1 MAKKLSKV
9 KRARLVDLVKLAA
22 RDQARDARARLQAQ
36 HLMLDYRG
44 RTRHQVIW

>member
-9 KRARLVDLVKLAA
+9 KRANLVAVVKCAA
-22 RDQARDARARLQAQ
+22 WLEERNKRAQLQAQ
-36 HLMLDYRG
+36 AVMLDYRG